1 MGILLH
7 QSKQASLMPTDPKTT
22 NSGKHI
28 EPSKPAHQRKMPAFP
43 HPKREVTLHP
53 TERKDNDKSLLPA
66 MQPDLELPS
75 KPSLGCDVASIQFP
89 SKYETNLTSES
100 RTTRGSQKKT
110 LGYTSTPLLFGK
122 NALVEQTA
130 SDGTTLSRQRSWKT
144 RAGMFEHESKA
155 DQ

>member
-1 MGILLH
+1 
-7 QSKQASLMPTDPKTT
+7 
-22 NSGKHI
+22 
-28 EPSKPAHQRKMPAFP
+28 
-43 HPKREVTLHP
+43 
-53 TERKDNDKSLLPA
+53 
-66 MQPDLELPS
+66 
-75 KPSLGCDVASIQFP
+75 VASDQSP

-110 LGYTSTPLLFGK
+110 LGYTSTLLLFGK